1 MQLNQAQAFQVMA
14 HKDYRALENMTGD
27 EFDIEIF
34 GFHAQQAVEKS
45 LKAWIRQLGGIPP
58 LTHNISI
65 LLTMLDEFGHDV
77 SIWHDFVELNTFAVQ
92 FRYEEIDDES
102 AMLDRPEVI
111 RQVGQLLAMVD
122 QLVGYSE

>member
-1 MQLNQAQAFQVMA
+1 
-14 HKDYRALENMTGD
+14 
-27 EFDIEIF
+27 
-34 GFHAQQAVEKS
+34 
-45 LKAWIRQLGGIPP
+45 
-58 LTHNISI
+58 
-65 LLTMLDEFGHDV
+65 
-77 SIWHDFVELNTFAVQ
+77 VQ